1 MENIELSHLQKEI
14 ALRGRIIETLVS
26 ANEEIR
32 FKCSHLVSFVQS
44 KTDSFSPA
52 EKEWLQNMFGDW
64 LRENGN
70 GTTGDCYAFSE
81 KGKASET
88 LSYSSFEKEKGIDTG
103 SYSNVKKGNASDTRI
118 FSFAEKENGTGESG
132 YSISEKGKGTTGF
145 GYSVSGKVNAPDT
158 FVAPISEKGN
168 GITKPLKPLP
178 EKIEPGKISVFTLK
192 EKMNGQTRY
201 KGRSSAVY
209 ATADLL
215 VHIYNGGDCG
225 YPTLKKVTKLSTS
238 GLGKMLMR
246 LTKKG
251 LIKRTGLQKLALT
264 QSALSLLQHT
274 WHETGRE

>member
-14 ALRGRIIETLVS
+14 ALRGSIIETLVS
-26 ANEEIR
+26 ANEEMR

-70 GTTGDCYAFSE
+70 GTPNVGYSIHE
-81 KGKASET
+81 KG
-88 LSYSSFEKEKGIDTG
+88 
-103 SYSNVKKGNASDTRI
+103 
-118 FSFAEKENGTGESG
+118 NGTPTVG
-132 YSISEKGKGTTGF
+132 YSISENANGTTKLG
-145 GYSVSGKVNAPDT
+145 S
-158 FVAPISEKGN
+158 PISENGN
-168 GITKPLKPLP
+168 GTTMHLRPLP
-178 EKIEPGKISVFTLK
+178 PKMEPGKFALSNLK
-192 EKMNGQTRY
+192 KKIIGHTHY
-201 KGRSSAVY
+201 KGRSSAME

-225 YPTLKKVTKLSTS
+225 YPTLKKVTQLSTG

-264 QSALSLLQHT
+264 ESARSLLQHA